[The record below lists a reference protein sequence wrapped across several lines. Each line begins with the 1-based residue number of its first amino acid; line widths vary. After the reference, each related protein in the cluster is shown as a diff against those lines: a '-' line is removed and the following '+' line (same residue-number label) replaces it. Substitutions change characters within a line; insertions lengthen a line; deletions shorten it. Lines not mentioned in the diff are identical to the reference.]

1 MGLVIRVGLLCDLSK
16 AAAET
21 ARDVRA
27 QFAVTARE
35 MANAGLKPHAEPEV
49 CDVWGAE
56 GYGYTGL
63 HALREVAG
71 LVWRDLPIPTDG
83 ILTGE
88 TTPNAEAL
96 FETAVAACAPERRQ
110 SMFSRLLGDQKQTRP
125 PLPPFAHLSLHSD
138 AEGFYVPVDFAQPL
152 IPMPFPPG
160 TEMLW
165 PLGSVQRLAA
175 ELDVL
180 GRALGLPETLP
191 DPDDVLE
198 TWLETPPPDPVT
210 ALWQAQPIATHSL
223 IILRRACDHSL
234 RTGAAIAFG

>member
-1 MGLVIRVGLLCDLSK
+1 LGLGITVGLLCDL
-16 AAAET
+16 AANDPEA
-21 ARDVRA
+21 ASDLRS
-27 QFAVTARE
+27 QFAVTAKE
-35 MANAGLKPHAEPEV
+35 MVAAGLKPHAEPEV
-49 CDVWGAE
+49 CEVWSAD

-71 LVWRDLPIPTDG
+71 LVWRNLPIPTDSP
-83 ILTGE
+83 LTGE
-88 TTPNAEAL
+88 TTPHAEAL
-96 FETAVAACAPERRQ
+96 FDVAAAACAPERRQ
-110 SMFSRLLGDQKQTRP
+110 SMFARLFGEPPTERP
-125 PLPPFAHLSLHSD
+125 KLPPFAHLSLHSD
-138 AEGFYVPVDFAQPL
+138 AEGFYVPTDFAYPL

-160 TEMLW
+160 TESLW

-175 ELDVL
+175 ELDSL
-180 GRALGLPETLP
+180 GRALQLPDVLP

-198 TWLETPPPDPVT
+198 TWLDAPPGHVT

>member
-1 MGLVIRVGLLCDLSK
+1 MGLGVTVGLLCDLARKDFDS
-16 AAAET
+16 AEV
-21 ARDVRA
+21 VRE

-35 MANAGLKPHAEPEV
+35 MAAAGLDPHAEPEA
-49 CDVWGAE
+49 CEVWCAD

-71 LVWRDLPIPTDG
+71 LIWRGLPLPTDR

-88 TTPNAEAL
+88 STPNADAL
-96 FETAVAACAPERRQ
+96 FKAAAAACAPERRQ
-110 SMFSRLLGDQKQTRP
+110 SLFSRLLGAKKEAKP

-160 TEMLW
+160 TESLW

-175 ELDVL
+175 ELDIL
-180 GRALGLPETLP
+180 GRALDLPEVLP

-198 TWLETPPPDPVT
+198 TWLETPPPGPVT

-223 IILRRACDHSL
+223 IILCRACDHSM